1 MCILVTYLVH
11 IYPPT
16 SDGKEDLLDE
26 DFLEFVRTLWTSLSA
41 SNRSFL
47 QYKINTLGVIKTIN
61 VFLPLLRKA
70 AQNSLARII
79 TIGSA
84 TASMEFTEKTGIDY
98 VVPYSAAKAAVNM
111 VNMKYAVRFKD
122 ENLLF
127 LSVSPGMSNTMA
139 KDACE

>member
-1 MCILVTYLVH
+1 
-11 IYPPT
+11 
-16 SDGKEDLLDE
+16 
-26 DFLEFVRTLWTSLSA
+26 
-41 SNRSFL
+41 
-47 QYKINTLGVIKTIN
+47 
-61 VFLPLLRKA
+61 
-70 AQNSLARII
+70 
-79 TIGSA
+79 
-84 TASMEFTEKTGIDY
+84 MEFTEKTGIDY